1 MHLPLKKIIDRGND
15 PTGFGHFGAKRG
27 TRKHKGHDIIS
38 VPGESVVSMIDGV
51 VTKIG
56 YAYKNALQFRY
67 VEVTNDTYRVWLM
80 YLEHANLKVG
90 QTVCAGQRVGYAMD
104 IAKYHNAKRAKK
116 NKLLKKSERKKLVKM
131 INHLHVQIWK
141 NGKLVDPKPYLI

>member
-1 MHLPLKKIIDRGND
+1 MHPPLAKIIDRGND

-27 TRKHKGHDIIS
+27 FYSNGKPKFHKGFDIVS

-56 YAYKNALQFRY
+56 YAYAKALQFRY
-67 VEVTNDTYRVWLM
+67 VQVENEIYKVWLM

-90 QTVCAGQRVGYAMD
+90 QQVCAGERVGYALD
-104 IAKYHNAKRAKK
+104 IAKYHNK
-116 NKLLKKSERKKLVKM
+116 NRKDGKKM
-131 INHLHVQIWK
+131 ICHLHIQIWK
-141 NGKLVDPKPYLI
+141 NGKLVDPEPYLRKYKNA